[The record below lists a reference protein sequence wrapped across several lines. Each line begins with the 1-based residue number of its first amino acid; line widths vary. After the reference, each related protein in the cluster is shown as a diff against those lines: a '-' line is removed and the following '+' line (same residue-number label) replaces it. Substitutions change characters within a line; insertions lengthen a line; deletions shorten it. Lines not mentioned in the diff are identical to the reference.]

1 MELDRF
7 LDNLPLGVDTNVGVN
22 GNKLSGGQRQI
33 IWVLKAFLI
42 NPEIVIMDEPTA
54 AVDEKTKEIIH
65 YLLEKIVNKKTVIMI
80 THDPYLLK
88 FAKRIITLEN
98 GIVVK
103 DTREGEG
110 QGQGQGQQTLEKN
123 PLLKQFQHRLISRPW

>member
-1 MELDRF
+1 MSKVEETAK
-7 LDNLPLGVDTNVGVN
+7 TN
-22 GNKLSGGQRQI
+22 
-33 IWVLKAFLI
+33 
-42 NPEIVIMDEPTA
+42 
-54 AVDEKTKEIIH
+54 
-65 YLLEKIVNKKTVIMI
+65 LLEKIVNKKTVIMI

-98 GIVVK
+98 GVVVK

-110 QGQGQGQQTLEKN
+110 QGQAQAQAQGQGQGQQTLEKN